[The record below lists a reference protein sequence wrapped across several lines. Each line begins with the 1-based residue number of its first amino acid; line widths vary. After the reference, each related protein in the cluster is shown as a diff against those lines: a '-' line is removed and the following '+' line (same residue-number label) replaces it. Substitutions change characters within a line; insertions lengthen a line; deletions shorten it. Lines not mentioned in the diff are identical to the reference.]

1 MVFLSTK
8 TRKIDLQG
16 MVATM
21 LKGKAA
27 ASATVAAAEPR
38 RTWPKLGSTEA
49 TSTGHLTVQSIG
61 SLERIERVIRRGMG
75 ACKVAQ
81 FVQMTLL
88 LAHVPVQTFGQ

>member
-1 MVFLSTK
+1 MVLSTK

-21 LKGKAA
+21 LKAA
-27 ASATVAAAEPR
+27 AWATLAAADPR

-49 TSTGHLTVQSIG
+49 TSTGPLTVQRIG
-61 SLERIERVIRRGMG
+61 SLERIERVIRGGMG